1 MAETIDFINQ
11 VAAGDFAK
19 AGPTFSELVQT
30 IQNDALEAEKVA
42 IADTIFNDAE
52 PEAEPEDDSI
62 DPEEAYEGDDD
73 TTDDEVEVE
82 DYEGT
87 PV

>member
-1 MAETIDFINQ
+1 MADTIDFINQ
-11 VAAGDFAK
+11 VANGDFAK

-30 IQNDALEAEKVA
+30 IQNDSLEAEKVK
-42 IADTIFNDAE
+42 IADAIFN
-52 PEAEPEDDSI
+52 EAETEDDI
-62 DPEEAYEGDDD
+62 DPEDAYEEDDD
-73 TTDDEVEVE
+73 TTDDDIEVE

>member
-52 PEAEPEDDSI
+52 PEDDSI